1 MTQRGV
7 SLLEAIVVIAIILI
21 TSALVSPSIGN
32 WRANRS
38 LEADYLKLVSQIDYL
53 KTRARVLNGTSLLIC
68 SGTKLLTYQV
78 STAAQFSTS
87 IVSASFAG
95 KIVENPTATNASFNI
110 LSGESTLT
118 SSICGA
124 SNTRGIFNSNG
135 IAGVE
140 GSAAAIDI
148 EINRNG
154 NRDPYGAY
162 RIVVNQT
169 TGFVQKFKWSKAGGV
184 WLEQD

>member
-7 SLLEAIVVIAIILI
+7 SLLEAIVVIAISLI
-21 TSALVSPSIGN
+21 TSALVGPSIGN

-68 SGTKLLTYQV
+68 NGTKLLTYQI
-78 STAAQFSTS
+78 STAGQFSTS
-87 IVSASFAG
+87 IVSPGFAT
-95 KIVENPTATNASFNI
+95 KIVENPTATNAGFNI
-110 LSGESTLT
+110 LSGDTTIVSA
-118 SSICGA
+118 ICSA
-124 SNTRGIFNSNG
+124 SNTRAILNSNG
-135 IAGVE
+135 VAGVE
-140 GSAAAIDI
+140 GSASAIDI

-154 NRDPYGAY
+154 NREPYGAY

-169 TGFVQKFKWSKAGGV
+169 TGFVQKFKWNKTGGT